1 MRIRTITDLP
11 AKNKRNTRILVIVLI
26 FIGALLYFIFPKLQ
40 NVAKGCCAVALIMYI
55 FMRFLTTRTEI
66 WETCAVSKTILRNRH
81 FYLSEITN
89 TQLFAGGSRIVVYG
103 AGNRWL
109 CEAMSNFTEYEAFLR
124 SVKDKSGKY
133 AAEPVPTHLARRGKI
148 EGTLRITVIVMAV
161 LAIMGILTDA
171 EYKFFLVAGF
181 VVSILAKWILEEK
194 ELSNDEKNLKQY
206 GRKIE
211 ASLIGYM
218 DETDGWAY
226 PVFEFEDRMGKHMV
240 MGLRSVEMCE
250 MQVGEQ
256 ATILYAPEKVAAVC
270 RFE

>member
-1 MRIRTITDLP
+1 MHIRTITDLP
-11 AKNKRNTRILVIVLI
+11 AKNKRNTRILVIALI
-26 FIGALLYFIFPKLQ
+26 LIGALLYFIFPELQ

-124 SVKDKSGKY
+124 SVKDKQRKY
-133 AAEPVPTHLARRGKI
+133 VAEPVPTNIVRRGKM
-148 EGTLRITVIVMAV
+148 EGTLRIIIIATAV
-161 LAIMGILTDA
+161 LAIMGMITDA
-171 EYKFFLVAGF
+171 EYKVFIVAGF
-181 VVSILAKWILEEK
+181 VVSLLAKLILEEK
-194 ELSNDEKNLKQY
+194 ELSNDEKKLIQY
-206 GRKIE
+206 GRKID
-211 ASLIGYM
+211 ALLIGYM
-218 DETDGWAY
+218 DETDGCAY
-226 PVFEFEDRMGKHMV
+226 PVFEFEDRRGKHMV
-240 MGLRSVEMCE
+240 MGLGTVEMCE
-250 MQVGEQ
+250 MQIGEQ
-256 ATILYAPEKVAAVC
+256 VTILYAPEKVAAVC